1 MTRIICS
8 QFAPRL
14 ADLPANIDLS
24 VQQIRQAAA
33 DDADIIVLPELA
45 TSGYM
50 FTDREEA
57 RATAV
62 TTDHPL
68 FAEWAQAA
76 GRATV
81 VAGFCELGDDGQL
94 YTSAAVLDRSGLR
107 AVYRK
112 THLWDR
118 EKLIFTPG
126 NEPPPVLSTPR
137 GRIGV
142 LVCYDLEFPEMTRR
156 LALHG
161 ADLIAAPVNWPLL
174 PRPSGEHPPELI
186 IAMAAARVNRVFI
199 ACCDRTGEERSQRWT
214 EGTAIIDQN
223 GWLLTRSNEHS
234 VATADVDLAAARD
247 KRLTPL
253 ADVFT
258 DRRPELYAPR
268 WPSPPS

>member
-14 ADLPANIDLS
+14 VDLPANIDLS

-62 TTDHPL
+62 TT
-68 FAEWAQAA
+68 E
-76 GRATV
+76 
-81 VAGFCELGDDGQL
+81 
-94 YTSAAVLDRSGLR
+94 
-107 AVYRK
+107 
-112 THLWDR
+112 
-118 EKLIFTPG
+118 
-126 NEPPPVLSTPR
+126 PVLSTPR